1 MRRNRKRSGKLSIQR
16 LAWWVML
23 ATIAYAAY
31 QTPVE
36 AWAKLGG
43 MILRAVKQETAA
55 TIGD

>member
-1 MRRNRKRSGKLSIQR
+1 
-16 LAWWVML
+16 ML
-23 ATIAYAAY
+23 GTIAYAAY
-31 QTPVE
+31 QVPVE